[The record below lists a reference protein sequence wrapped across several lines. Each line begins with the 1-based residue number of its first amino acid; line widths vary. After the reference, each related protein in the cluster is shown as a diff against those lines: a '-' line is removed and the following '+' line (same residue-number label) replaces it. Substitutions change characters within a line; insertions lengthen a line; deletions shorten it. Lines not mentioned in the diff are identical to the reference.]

1 MLVVVVLVVVVFV
14 VVLVVVVFV
23 VDSQAQILER
33 LDCLVV
39 ASGRPPF
46 TTTSYFPY

>member
-23 VDSQAQILER
+23 VAKHKFLER